1 MKQKTSLQGKDLI
14 NVGIYAAIYCV
25 VVMMAAM
32 LGYIPIMLPMLV
44 VICPLIGS
52 IPMMLFMTKVK
63 KFGMVTL
70 MGTILGLFLWITGMG
85 YWPFVFGVVCGL
97 AADLLDRSGGYQ
109 SAVKTVIGNGILHLT
124 IFANMIPLYV
134 DQEGYFATRQ
144 DFGQEYITSLSS
156 IMQPWT
162 APVLLIASF
171 VCGVIGAIL
180 GQKLLKKH
188 FVKAGIV

>member
-1 MKQKTSLQGKDLI
+1 MKQETKLKGKDLI

-25 VVMMAAM
+25 VVMLAAM
-32 LGYIPIMLPMLV
+32 LGYIPIMLPLLV

-70 MGTILGLFLWITGMG
+70 MGTIIGLFLWITGMG
-85 YWPFVFGVVCGL
+85 YWPFIFGVVCGF
-97 AADLLDRSGGYQ
+97 AADLLDKSGNYQ
-109 SAVKTVIGNGILHLT
+109 SAAKTVIGNGILHLT
-124 IFANMIPLYV
+124 IFANMIPLYI
-134 DQEGYFATRQ
+134 DREGYFSTRQ
-144 DFGQEYITSLSS
+144 EFGQEYITSLTN

-162 APVLLIASF
+162 APVLLIAS
-171 VCGVIGAIL
+171 VACGMIGALI

-188 FVKAGIV
+188 FAKAGIV